1 MKETS
6 DMGSFRGSEWRQ
18 WDLHVHTASSYDA
31 DYKGADADEL
41 LVNAWKENGIQAVA
55 ITDHFIVD
63 GKRIN
68 NLRRLANKDVII
80 FPGVELRCDKAANN
94 LHLILIFSNEI
105 NVDSL
110 ETDFKCMMLDRNA
123 KAYENN
129 DTIYWDFNDIVS
141 YAKEKKALISIHAG
155 KKTNGLDKCITN
167 ATPFEIAVKNDFAA
181 NIHLFEMG
189 KISDISDYNTHVI
202 PKIGSRPMIICSD
215 NHDPRVYTR
224 KEKLW
229 IKADLTFNGLL
240 QVLNHP
246 EERVFVGPIPPKLD
260 MATKKR
266 SVYID
271 TIKVK
276 RVSAPRNTDSNW
288 FNFELPINN
297 GLSVVIGN
305 KGSGKSAFADII
317 GHLCDS
323 NSMDEASFLTAD
335 RFRKPPERYSDDY
348 TGSIKWLDEKE
359 TESISLTK
367 RNGLSTTQ
375 YAQYLPQKFT
385 ERICT
390 DLGKQFQEE
399 INKVIFSY
407 VDDTE
412 KGDSKTLDEL
422 IQKKAHPYLSKIRT
436 IIDELSEI
444 NQSIIILEKRLT
456 RQYRQEVHDK
466 LAKATEMLER
476 HIKAKPT
483 EVQKPESK
491 LDENDQ
497 KSLNELDEK
506 LKVIE
511 SSIEN
516 NRKLLTQ
523 INGDIDTL
531 QNLVSDIDLLENSII
546 NVNRKLHE
554 AKEKF
559 FNQDHEFKI
568 TYETPKVIIH
578 EKIMELKLKKQQ
590 LQDLLN
596 DEESASEVSLYTQ
609 QKLLLSLKQ
618 AIVEKAD
625 AKEKAYQKYLT
636 DLKQWEITKLNL
648 EGTETAEGTVS
659 FYQIEMNKIT
669 NTYPVEYAQK
679 TKCRKLKIKEIYE
692 QKKQIIDVH
701 SDVYRPVERELE
713 AILSNMEDKVN
724 FQAKIT
730 LKDTEIGNKLLNFI
744 NHSYSGIFNGKENAA
759 IKMQEFIRE
768 TTFNE
773 FSSIET
779 FYDNV
784 MQVVTND
791 VDRSAEI
798 VKEKH
803 GFYQMLCSLEYLNVE
818 YNLNYGGRE
827 LMQLSP
833 GERGII
839 LLIFYLALNKGEEPL
854 IIDQPE
860 DNLDNESVFNK
871 LVPCIIEA
879 KKKRQVI
886 IVTHNPNI
894 AIACDAEQV
903 IHCKIDKSKN
913 EINYY
918 SGSIEDYDTRQR
930 IIDVLEGTEPAFT
943 LRKKKY
949 MF

>member
-1 MKETS
+1 
-6 DMGSFRGSEWRQ
+6 MGSFRGSEWRQ
-18 WDLHVHTASSYDA
+18 WDLHVHTASSYDS
-31 DYKGADADEL
+31 DYKGADADNL

-55 ITDHFIVD
+55 ITDHFIID
-63 GKRIN
+63 SNRIN
-68 NLRRLANKDVII
+68 NLRRLANNDVLI
-80 FPGVELRCDKAANN
+80 FPGVEMRCDKATNN
-94 LHLILIFSNEI
+94 LHLILVFSNDI
-105 NVDSL
+105 DVDSL
-110 ETDFKCMMLDRNA
+110 ATDFKCMMLDRKA
-123 KAYENN
+123 KASESN
-129 DTIYWDFNDIVS
+129 DTIFWDFNDIVS

-155 KKTNGLDKCITN
+155 KKTSGLDKCITN
-167 ATPFEIAVKNDFAA
+167 ATPFEIAVKNDFAT
-181 NIHLFEMG
+181 NIHIFEMG
-189 KISDISDYNTHVI
+189 KVSDIADYNIHVI
-202 PKIGSRPMIICSD
+202 PKIGPRPMIICSD

-260 MATKKR
+260 MAIKKK

-276 RVSAPRNTDSNW
+276 RISDPRNTDSNW

-305 KGSGKSAFADII
+305 KGSGKSAFADIL

-348 TGSIKWLDEKE
+348 IGSIKWLDEKE
-359 TESISLTK
+359 NEYISLGK
-367 RNGLSTTQ
+367 RSLLSTTQ

-412 KGDSKTLDEL
+412 KGDAKTLDEL

-436 IIDELSEI
+436 LIEELSDL

-456 RQYRQEVHDK
+456 NQYSREVQDK
-466 LAKATEMLER
+466 LSKATEMLTR
-476 HIKAKPT
+476 HLQTKPV

-491 LDENDQ
+491 LNEDDQ
-497 KSLNELDEK
+497 KALNELDEK
-506 LKVIE
+506 IKVIE
-511 SSIEN
+511 ASIVN
-516 NRKLLTQ
+516 TRRLLTQ
-523 INGDIDTL
+523 INSDIDTL
-531 QNLVSDIDLLENSII
+531 LNLDSDITLLENSIT
-546 NVNRKLHE
+546 NVNGKLKE
-554 AKEKF
+554 AAEKF
-559 FNQDHEFKI
+559 FNNDLELKI
-568 TYETPKVIIH
+568 TYETPKVILN
-578 EKIMELKLKKQQ
+578 EKITELKLQKQR
-590 LQDLLN
+590 LQDLL
-596 DEESASEVSLYTQ
+596 DDDESAPELSLYTQ
-609 QKLLLSLKQ
+609 QKSVITMKA

-625 AKEKAYQKYLT
+625 AKEKEYQKYLA

-648 EGTETAEGTVS
+648 EGTETTEGTVN
-659 FYQIEMNKIT
+659 FYLIEMNKIT
-669 NTYPVEYAQK
+669 NIYPVEYAQK
-679 TKCRKLKIKEIYE
+679 TENRRLKLEEIFE
-692 QKKQIIDVH
+692 QKKQIISVY
-701 SDVYRPVERELE
+701 SDIYSPVERELE
-713 AILSNMEDKVN
+713 TILHNMEDKVN

-730 LKDTEIGNKLLNFI
+730 LKDTDIGNKLLNYI
-744 NHSYSGIFNGKENAA
+744 NHSYSGIFSGKENAA

-768 TTFNE
+768 TSFND
-773 FSSIET
+773 FNSIQSF
-779 FYDNV
+779 FYNV
-784 MQVVTND
+784 IQVVTND
-791 VDRSAEI
+791 IDRSIEI
-798 VKEKH
+798 VKDKL
-803 GFYQMLCSLEYLNVE
+803 GFYQTLCSLEYLNVE

-903 IHCKIDKSKN
+903 IHCKINKSKN
-913 EINYY
+913 EIKYY
-918 SGSIEDYDTRQR
+918 SGSIEDNDTRQR

-943 LRKKKY
+943 LRRKKY